1 MWDSLG
7 GDRTVRN
14 ANAELLPPKG
24 SNAPGGPAYEFL
36 RETARA
42 AKVHVHGGSIIEKG
56 PEKLFNT
63 TVVFDP
69 DGQEIARY
77 RKMHLFDIV
86 APDGTGYR
94 ESNTYGA
101 GDEVVTY
108 EADGMKVGCAI
119 CYDLRFPDLFWKLR
133 EQGAEVIFLPSA
145 FTLATGKDHWEV
157 MIRSRAIETQCWF
170 AAPATWGKHL
180 EGKGEARFT
189 YGHSMIVDPVG
200 PRGRQGVGRHRLGH
214 GAHRPEGHRA
224 RAPRHAGAGTP
235 EARLNAPEP
244 VVAGGQI
251 AGLRRGPDRLR
262 RLGHGA
268 GDGGA
273 RAAGRRAMATA
284 RWSGPRWSWPLGGDG
299 FMLETIHRVLPLQHP
314 GLRHELRL
322 GRLPDE
328 HVQRGRPAGPAGARA
343 GGGAVSAAHA
353 RGQRRWR
360 GSGGAGV
367 QRGVAAASAAP
378 DLEDP
383 RHGGRPGA
391 AAGADRATAS

>member
-14 ANAELLPPKG
+14 ANAELLPAKG
-24 SNAPGGPAYEFL
+24 SNEPGGPAYEFL

-108 EADGMKVGCAI
+108 EADGVKVGCAI

-180 EGKGEARFT
+180 EGKGEPRFT
-189 YGHSMIVDPVG
+189 YGHSMIVDPW
-200 PRGRQGVGRHRLGH
+200 GH
-214 GAHRPEGHRA
+214 TVAKVSDGTGWATGADRPQGHRA
-224 RAPRHAGAGTP
+224 GAPRHAGAGTP

-244 VVAGGQI
+244 VVAGRQV
-251 AGLRRGPDRLR
+251 AGLRRGPDRRSPPRPRCWR
-262 RLGHGA
+262 R
-268 GDGGA
+268 
-273 RAAGRRAMATA
+273 
-284 RWSGPRWSWPLGGDG
+284 
-299 FMLETIHRVLPLQHP
+299 
-314 GLRHELRL
+314 RH
-322 GRLPDE
+322 
-328 HVQRGRPAGPAGARA
+328 ANA
-343 GGGAVSAAHA
+343 
-353 RGQRRWR
+353 WW
-360 GSGGAGV
+360 
-367 QRGVAAASAAP
+367 
-378 DLEDP
+378 
-383 RHGGRPGA
+383 
-391 AAGADRATAS
+391 RATATVRWSRPRWWWRSAATGSCWRRSTACCRCTSRSTA